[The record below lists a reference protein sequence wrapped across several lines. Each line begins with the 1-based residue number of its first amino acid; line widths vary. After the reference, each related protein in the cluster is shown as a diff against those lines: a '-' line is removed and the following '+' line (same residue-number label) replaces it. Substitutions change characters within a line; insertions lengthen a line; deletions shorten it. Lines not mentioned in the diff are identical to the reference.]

1 MGKNTMSEN
10 INISVREAKSLH
22 FTLIELLVVIAIIA
36 ILAAILLPALNSARE
51 RGRSAACVNN
61 LKQQATA
68 LNFYADA
75 SSDYLPPA
83 WSGVTEIAPVCGT
96 YTGFWCDI
104 LARAGYFPG
113 WEEVAGSGDSAV
125 AQRNAKGPTAI
136 LICASDPDPYLLI
149 HTYKIYTSYG
159 MNDRYALSRAS
170 WCKRVRIKNIS
181 TAPMTGDSWGDPTG
195 TVSHSYRGRISSG
208 NLQAGN
214 YPAHGYINA
223 TFFDG
228 HVDAIRDKKY
238 KFDLE

>member
-1 MGKNTMSEN
+1 MSGN
-10 INISVREAKSLH
+10 INISAGEVKHLR

-68 LNFYADA
+68 MGFYADA
-75 SSDYLPPA
+75 GDDYLPPA
-83 WSGVTEIAPVCGT
+83 WSGVTEISPMFGNQG
-96 YTGFWCDI
+96 GFWCDF
-104 LARAGYFPG
+104 LARSGYFPG
-113 WEEVAGSGDSAV
+113 WEAVTGSGDTAI

-136 LICASDPDPYLLI
+136 LICPSDPEPYLLT
-149 HTYKIYTSYG
+149 HTNKIYTSYG

-170 WCKRVRIKNIS
+170 WLKRVRIRNIS